1 MVYIVSGGEMIE
13 MLLQIQ
19 KPKSIKN
26 MFTHTLTRLTRET
39 FYISSTIKTNGTQII
54 NNGSKAVQKLTL
66 GDIQNITLLI

>member
-26 MFTHTLTRLTRET
+26 MFRYTLTRLTRRL
-39 FYISSTIKTNGTQII
+39 FKFP
-54 NNGSKAVQKLTL
+54 VQ
-66 GDIQNITLLI
+66 

>member
-26 MFTHTLTRLTRET
+26 MFRLHWQ
-39 FYISSTIKTNGTQII
+39 G
-54 NNGSKAVQKLTL
+54 
-66 GDIQNITLLI
+66 

>member
-26 MFTHTLTRLTRET
+26 MFRHTLTRLTRRL
-39 FYISSTIKTNGTQII
+39 FKFP
-54 NNGSKAVQKLTL
+54 VQ
-66 GDIQNITLLI
+66 

>member
-26 MFTHTLTRLTRET
+26 MFRHTLTRLTRET
-39 FYISSTIKTNGTQII
+39 F
-54 NNGSKAVQKLTL
+54 
-66 GDIQNITLLI
+66 

>member
-26 MFTHTLTRLTRET
+26 MFRHTLTRNNKET
-39 FYISSTIKTNGTQII
+39 F
-54 NNGSKAVQKLTL
+54 
-66 GDIQNITLLI
+66 